1 MLCLGALSGRESAS
15 MATLFDMTYLLVY
28 RILVVNRKNTEVK
41 TMFPNPLE
49 DESDAQT
56 EILTAAAGRDV
67 FFPLNFTF
75 LLRACDKETC
85 RSS

>member
-1 MLCLGALSGRESAS
+1 MAYFCRQGWVFVILLSGPA
-15 MATLFDMTYLLVY
+15 AFQDV
-28 RILVVNRKNTEVK
+28 IVVNRKNTEEVN
-41 TMFPNPLE
+41 TAFYPNPLE

-75 LLRACDKETC
+75 LLRACDKENC